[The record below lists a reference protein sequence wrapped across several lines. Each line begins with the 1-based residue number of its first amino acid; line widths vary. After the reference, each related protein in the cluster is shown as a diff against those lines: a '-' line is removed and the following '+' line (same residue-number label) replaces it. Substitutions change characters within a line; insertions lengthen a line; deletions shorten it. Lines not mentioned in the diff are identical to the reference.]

1 MFYYV
6 HYQFIATLQKYNW
19 FFLVYWLL
27 SCNFAE
33 LIYQL
38 NRKFTFL
45 AFFFFMGH
53 TSLILWISCN
63 LFCCCWKL
71 VVLDNVANVS
81 SYSLL
86 LGIVLLL
93 LACFFVNYLDWV
105 FQQCLFLYMWC
116 SCCHSSEGTFLS
128 IHIVTMGWQ
137 WF

>member
-93 LACFFVNYLDWV
+93 LACFLLITWIGYFSNVYFFTCDAVVVTLQKV
-105 FQQCLFLYMWC
+105 
-116 SCCHSSEGTFLS
+116 HSWAFT
-128 IHIVTMGWQ
+128 
-137 WF
+137 